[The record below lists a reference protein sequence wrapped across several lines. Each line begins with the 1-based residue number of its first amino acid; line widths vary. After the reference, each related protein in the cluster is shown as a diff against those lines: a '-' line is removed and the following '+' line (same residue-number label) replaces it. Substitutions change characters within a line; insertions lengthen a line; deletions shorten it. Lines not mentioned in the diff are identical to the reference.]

1 MTFNNL
7 INSPFRIP
15 PQTIEDMKAKFRVEV
30 CDPTTVPVGW
40 LGSPPIAFRLKP
52 QEGINMRQSV
62 ITIVICARSGR
73 TSSNGERSAHSLHWA
88 TTQPVSLDRNAVA
101 LQDPP
106 SDTHDCEKHHIASW
120 RAIAKKYSTTPGI
133 SRDIRTFKF
142 LRMRTPASASA
153 GLIFFTICPMNGR
166 GDTLIMHTT

>member
-15 PQTIEDMKAKFRVEV
+15 PQTIEDMKAKFGVEV

-88 TTQPVSLDRNAVA
+88 TTQPVSLGRNAVA

-106 SDTHDCEKHHIASW
+106 SDTHDCEKHHCLVAGGPEEILDDTGHLQ
-120 RAIAKKYSTTPGI
+120 RYSHFQVLACAYP
-133 SRDIRTFKF
+133 SF
-142 LRMRTPASASA
+142 
-153 GLIFFTICPMNGR
+153 GLGGAQYVR
-166 GDTLIMHTT
+166 